1 MQSEIYAVIFNETG
15 LMAGVG
21 LQGSKISRIDR
32 LRQADPNTGV

>member
-32 LRQADPNTGV
+32 